1 MHNTIVKFTKKDGQ
15 LVPASEADAGKLKL
29 FAMSL
34 KEGTELE
41 VYMSMTNNVDKTA
54 GQLAKVHALIREL
67 ANYTGHTFDEIKFVI
82 KDKAGLYN
90 ITGTSSSD
98 KQLKSFGDCS
108 KEELSTAIETCIE
121 VGHMFGC
128 NLY

>member
-1 MHNTIVKFTKKDGQ
+1 MGLAPYGKPIYKD
-15 LVPASEADAGKLKL
+15 
-29 FAMSL
+29 
-34 KEGTELE
+34 
-41 VYMSMTNNVDKTA
+41 
-54 GQLAKVHALIREL
+54 
-67 ANYTGHTFDEIKFVI
+67 VI
-82 KDKAGLYN
+82 KEKAGLYV

-108 KEELSTAIETCIE
+108 KEELSAAIETCIE